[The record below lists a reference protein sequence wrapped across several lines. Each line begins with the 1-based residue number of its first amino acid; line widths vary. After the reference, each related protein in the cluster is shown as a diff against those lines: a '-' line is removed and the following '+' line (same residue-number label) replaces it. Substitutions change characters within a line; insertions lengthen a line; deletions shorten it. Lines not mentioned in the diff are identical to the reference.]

1 MDWELSFSGVG
12 IIFLDMLMLWACW
25 LVRRHL
31 ALMKSEES
39 MSDAEDMKIRQ
50 QVRLFME
57 SHRRADKDKMQVAD
71 ERG

>member
-1 MDWELSFSGVG
+1 MELELSFAGVG
-12 IIFLDMLMLWACW
+12 ILFLDMLMLWACW

-57 SHRRADKDKMQVAD
+57 SYRSRDKDKMQAVD

>member
-1 MDWELSFSGVG
+1 MEYELSFAGVG

-31 ALMKSEES
+31 ALMAAEES
-39 MSDAEDMKIRQ
+39 VSDAEDLKIRQ
-50 QVRLFME
+50 QMQLFRE
-57 SHRRADKDKMQVAD
+57 EHRRRDKDDMQVVG